1 MLHGHF
7 QGYRGSNLPTDPVII
22 SLASSPSSSVMLGE
36 NIILTCSVVLPDGV
50 TGTPDYQW
58 MGPAG
63 GVIDTATHSSNDQSV
78 SSVLTLREIAPS
90 QAGLYTCTAILANG
104 ASNATSIIVTVQSK
118 QV

>member
-78 SSVLTLREIAPS
+78 SSVLTLSEIAPS
-90 QAGLYTCTAILANG
+90 QAGLYMHLYCHSGKWCIKCHFYHCYC
-104 ASNATSIIVTVQSK
+104 SK
-118 QV
+118 